1 MTRQYDVY
9 QTANKTYVLVLQ
21 SDTFESLA
29 TRVVARLVP
38 ENWPEPP
45 LKHLSPK
52 LFLGDLTLRLHST
65 EMATLTK
72 KELGT
77 FIGSAAHQRDEIIRA
92 CDLLLTGY

>member
-1 MTRQYDVY
+1 MARQYDVY
-9 QTANKTYVLVLQ
+9 RTSNDTYVLILQ
-21 SDTFESLA
+21 NDTFESLA

-52 LFLGDLTLRLHST
+52 LSLGDVTLRLQST
-65 EMATLTK
+65 EIATLTK

-77 FIGSAAHQRDEIIRA
+77 YIGSAAHQRDEIIRA

>member
-1 MTRQYDVY
+1 MARQYDVY

-52 LFLGDLTLRLHST
+52 LFLGDLTLRLQST
-65 EMATLTK
+65 EMATLTR

-77 FIGSAAHQRDEIIRA
+77 FIGSAARQRDEIIGA

>member
-1 MTRQYDVY
+1 MARQYDVY

-52 LFLGDLTLRLHST
+52 LFLGDLTLRLQST
-65 EMATLTK
+65 EMATLTR

-77 FIGSAAHQRDEIIRA
+77 FIGSAAHQRDEIIHA

>member
-1 MTRQYDVY
+1 MSRQYDVFR
-9 QTANKTYVLVLQ
+9 TANETYVLVLQ

-29 TRVVARLVP
+29 TRVVARLVH
-38 ENWPEPP
+38 ENCPEPP

-52 LFLGDLTLRLHST
+52 LFLGDVTLRLQST
-65 EMATLTK
+65 EIATLTK

>member
-1 MTRQYDVY
+1 MARQYDVY
-9 QTANKTYVLVLQ
+9 ETANKTYVLVLQ

-52 LFLGDLTLRLHST
+52 LFLGDLTLRLQST
-65 EMATLTK
+65 EMATLTR

>member
-1 MTRQYDVY
+1 MARQYDVY
-9 QTANKTYVLVLQ
+9 QTANQTYVLVLQ

-52 LFLGDLTLRLHST
+52 LFLGDLRLRLQST

-77 FIGSAAHQRDEIIRA
+77 FIGSAGHQRDEIIRA